1 MEGNEHRE
9 RAKDGASGRRK
20 ESERERGR
28 GKKGGEEAVGFL
40 RGEG

>member
-28 GKKGGEEAVGFL
+28 GKKGEGEAVGFL